1 MNPRLPLLLNLVV
14 LIVTVVVVVAH
25 SDSQERVLRATTRMA
40 CEVTAAPSPWYRDSV
55 TQSGAGTQARAVSG
69 GGAINGAING
79 AIRGGIGQVS
89 HIRLLKYLARVDG
102 LEQLSPSQLDAV
114 YEALEHCCRVL
125 VEAGGGV
132 RERSVNRSLGG
143 AGARRSAE
151 AARDRA
157 EREVE
162 SRLRAA
168 AIPDGELLARLVRVV
183 VSSAG

>member
-40 CEVTAAPSPWYRDSV
+40 CEVTAAPSLWYRHAAD
-55 TQSGAGTQARAVSG
+55 QRRAADQERDEAVD
-69 GGAINGAING
+69 G

-102 LEQLSPSQLDAV
+102 LEELSPSQLDAV
-114 YEALEHCCRVL
+114 YEALENCCRVL

-151 AARDRA
+151 EARDRA

>member
-1 MNPRLPLLLNLVV
+1 VNPRLPLLLNLVV
-14 LIVTVVVVVAH
+14 LIVTVIVVVAH

-40 CEVTAAPSPWYRDSV
+40 CEVTAAPSPWFRGVADPREAADPRGDE
-55 TQSGAGTQARAVSG
+55 TRIG
-69 GGAINGAING
+69 GVAIDG

-102 LEQLSPSQLDAV
+102 LEELSPSQLDAV
-114 YEALEHCCRVL
+114 YEALENCCRVL
-125 VEAGGGV
+125 VVAGGGV

-151 AARDRA
+151 EARDRA
-157 EREVE
+157 QREVE